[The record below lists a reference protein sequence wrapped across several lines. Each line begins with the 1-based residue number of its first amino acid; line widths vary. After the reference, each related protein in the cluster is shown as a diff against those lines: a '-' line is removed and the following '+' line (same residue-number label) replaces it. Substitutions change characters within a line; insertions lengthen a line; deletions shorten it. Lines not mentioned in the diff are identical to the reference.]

1 MISPL
6 RATFF
11 VAILVLFGL
20 GVYDVLVS
28 VEDGRRCLALEE
40 EPADA
45 PEFLVIPNA
54 DDRSLA

>member
-40 EPADA
+40 PTDA